1 MSKQANPRLVGAFVV
16 VGVLLAVVVVT
27 LIGSFRAFKARQ
39 TFVIFFESSVNNLNV
54 GAKVKWKG
62 VPVGQVS
69 DIRIRW
75 NQDILSTE
83 VPVFVQ
89 IDLTR
94 LGMEL
99 DDQKV
104 LRQEIANGMRA
115 QMQWESLISGMLFI
129 ELNYVPN
136 APEPIFYEKEPT
148 YPEIPAVASP
158 FDAIGDMA
166 FEIADNLRQIDFK
179 RISDNLNTSLERVNR
194 TLDELDAP
202 GLSRSLKSAANS
214 VTSLAGSPEIIQ
226 MLKDASAA
234 MKNIQSLSA
243 RLESMA
249 APMPGQIDELSRQ
262 IGQTLAS
269 IQTTSD
275 SLQKSFSD
283 NSETMNSLNDAL
295 RELTAAARAAKELT
309 GFLERNPGALLGGRH
324 TPSTDSK

>member
-1 MSKQANPRLVGAFVV
+1 M
-16 VGVLLAVVVVT
+16 
-27 LIGSFRAFKARQ
+27 
-39 TFVIFFESSVNNLNV
+39 FFESSVNNLNV

-75 NQDILSTE
+75 NQDVLSTE

-99 DDQKV
+99 DDPKV

-136 APEPIFYEKEPT
+136 AGPPKTYEKEPL
-148 YPEIPAVASP
+148 YPEIPAVSSP

-179 RISDNLNTSLERVNR
+179 RISDNLNSSLERVNR
-194 TLDELDAP
+194 TLDELDTP

-214 VTSLAGSPEIIQ
+214 VTSLAGSPEAMRMIE
-226 MLKDASAA
+226 DASAT
-234 MKNIQSLSA
+234 MKSLQSVAA
-243 RLESMA
+243 RLDGMA
-249 APMPGQIDELSRQ
+249 EPMPGQLKELSDQ
-262 IGQTLAS
+262 VTATLAS
-269 IQTTSD
+269 IQATSD
-275 SLQKSFSD
+275 R
-283 NSETMNSLNDAL
+283 L
-295 RELTAAARAAKELT
+295 REA
-309 GFLERNPGALLGGRH
+309 
-324 TPSTDSK
+324 